1 MKDLLLLVLQ
11 IVVAACVAGLI
22 GTLLNYFLGWHISY
36 KGAELPADLRAAG
49 LFVVLGGVCAAIV
62 YLAGRRKA

>member
-1 MKDLLLLVLQ
+1 MKDFLLLILQ
-11 IVVAACVAGLI
+11 IVVVACVAGLI

-36 KGAELPADLRAAG
+36 KGAELPADLGAAG

-62 YLAGRRKA
+62 FLAGRTRV